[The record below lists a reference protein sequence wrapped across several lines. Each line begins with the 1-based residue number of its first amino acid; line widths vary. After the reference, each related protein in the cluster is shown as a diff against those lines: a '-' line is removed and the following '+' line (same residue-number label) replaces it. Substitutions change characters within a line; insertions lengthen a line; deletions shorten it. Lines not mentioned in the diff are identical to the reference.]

1 MPDETK
7 EFTPITTQA
16 DFDAAIAPRLQ
27 RERATA
33 VKPFADYD
41 DIKRERDTL
50 RTDKDDLTAQLTDA
64 NAKIKRYEAAS
75 VKTRIAHDKGLPY
88 EMAERLNGETEDE
101 ISADADRLVK
111 IIGATHEPA
120 APLADTDMKNPGGL
134 DSALQALANDL
145 KI

>member
-1 MPDETK
+1 MPDESK
-7 EFTPITTQA
+7 EFTPITTQEA
-16 DFDAAIAPRLQ
+16 FDAASAPRLQ

-33 VKPFADYD
+33 IKPYADYD

-50 RTDKDDLTAQLTDA
+50 RTDKDNLAAQLADA
-64 NAKIKRYEAAS
+64 NGKIKRYETAS

-88 EMAERLNGETEDE
+88 EMADRLAGETEEE

-120 APLADTDMKNPGGL
+120 PPLADPEMKRPGGL
-134 DSALQALANDL
+134 EGHLQDLANRL
-145 KI
+145 NM